1 MKKSIVSTIIGV
13 IMLGCNPTPIAKEK
27 CCPEIDSV
35 TSFSSPIEDSSILI
49 ISKVLVK
56 SANTEK
62 SIKKIVVSNSNLN
75 KENETL
81 QKVNTGLN
89 SELKVVKDS
98 LVEVQI
104 QLKETL
110 SKIPK
115 KRNFFQKIVGAAED
129 SIEVKHIDTIKN

>member
-1 MKKSIVSTIIGV
+1 
-13 IMLGCNPTPIAKEK
+13 
-27 CCPEIDSV
+27 
-35 TSFSSPIEDSSILI
+35 LI